1 MKAFQLVATGK
12 PGQFRM
18 TDVAVPVPGPEEV
31 VVRVEG
37 CGLNRLDLWVE
48 EGGLPVPVELPRT
61 PGCEIAGEVDTVG
74 RRVMGWKRGD
84 RVVVQSNLF
93 CGRCEFCGRGE
104 ESLCLNGEL
113 LGVQRDGGL
122 AEFVLVPARA
132 LVRLPDNVE
141 YTTAAALGLAGTT
154 ALHMLTSRATVR
166 AGDWVL
172 VMAAASGVGSAA
184 IQIARHLGAR
194 VISTASTEPKRELAE
209 KLGAEAVVDLG
220 DSGWPTEVRRLTG
233 KHGVDL
239 VVEHLGG
246 TVLEQ
251 CFHCLARGGT
261 IVTCGAT
268 NAKEVSLNLW
278 PFFVKQQRLIGSY
291 GRNRSDLE
299 KALVATVEGWLR
311 PVIDSVLPLAQA
323 EEGFHRLRERK
334 VLGKIVCV
342 PERVTKA

>member
-12 PGQFRM
+12 PGQFQM
-18 TDVAVPVPGPEEV
+18 ADVAVPVPGPEEV
-31 VVRVEG
+31 VVRVRG
-37 CGLNRLDLWVE
+37 CGLNHLDLWLE
-48 EGGLPVPVELPRT
+48 EGGLPIPIELPRI
-61 PGCEIAGEVDTVG
+61 PGCEIAGEVETVG

-132 LVRLPDNVE
+132 LVRLPDSVE
-141 YTTAAALGLAGTT
+141 YNTAAALGLAGTT
-154 ALHMLTSRATVR
+154 ALHMLTARATVKPE
-166 AGDWVL
+166 DWVL
-172 VMAAASGVGSAA
+172 VMGAASGVGSAA
-184 IQIARHLGAR
+184 IQIARHFGAR
-194 VISTASTEPKRELAE
+194 VISTASTEAKRELAME
-209 KLGAEAVVDLG
+209 LGAEAVVDLET
-220 DSGWPTEVRRLTG
+220 SGWPAEVRQLTG

-239 VVEHLGG
+239 VVEHIGG
-246 TVLEQ
+246 EVLEHSFQ
-251 CFHCLARGGT
+251 CLARGGT

-268 NAKEVSLNLW
+268 TGRAISLNLW
-278 PFFVKQQRLIGSY
+278 PFFAKQQRLIGSY

-299 KALVATVEGWLR
+299 KCLVATVEGWLR
-311 PVIDSVLPLAQA
+311 PVIDTVLPLERA

-334 VLGKIVCV
+334 VLGKIICV
-342 PERVTKA
+342 PGQVAES